1 MAGFCRNCGTPL
13 GDGEAFCK
21 KCGTPVAGAPTRA
34 AAAVPTPPTPVVPV
48 PAAYAPAPAAPV
60 AAVPVAVVPTK
71 SSSPLLK
78 ILLVVVII
86 FFLFGA
92 IGIASLMYVGYR
104 VKQKANEMG
113 LHVPSDMERTQQAA
127 EMKSLNACSLL
138 SKAEVSAAIGMEVV
152 RAESDTGDT
161 PSCTYSVM
169 GDQADLTAKHVA
181 QMHKGELDKKQQ
193 EMVENFGKTVFQSAE
208 SEPGRTPN
216 PHPGEAPVLAFSI
229 DPSNAEFQLK
239 LSRATFG
246 RLGPGVATLPNLGD
260 DNFDA
265 YGAMLLV
272 RKGDKLIRVMYMT
285 CPCGSAEVVPLIRKV
300 VAKL

>member
-34 AAAVPTPPTPVVPV
+34 AAAVPNPQTPAGLAPAV
-48 PAAYAPAPAAPV
+48 PAAYAPAS
-60 AAVPVAVVPTK
+60 AVPVASAPTR
-71 SSSPLLK
+71 SSPLLK
-78 ILLVVVII
+78 ILLIVVIV

-113 LHVPSDMERTQQAA
+113 LHVPSDRERAEQAA
-127 EMKSLNACSLL
+127 EMKSVDACSLL

-161 PSCTYSVM
+161 PGCTYSVM
-169 GDQADLTAKHVA
+169 GDPADLTAKHVA

-193 EMVENFGKTVFQSAE
+193 EMVENFGKSVFQGAQ

-216 PHPGEAPVLAFSI
+216 AHPGEAPVLMFSV
-229 DPSNAEFQLK
+229 DASNAEFQLK
-239 LSRATFG
+239 LTRGTFG
-246 RLGPGVATLPNLGD
+246 RIGPGTVIIPNLGD

-272 RKGDKLIRVMYMT
+272 RKGDKLVRVMYMT
-285 CPCGSAEVVPLIRKV
+285 CPCGTTEVVPLIRKV

>member
-34 AAAVPTPPTPVVPV
+34 AAAVPAPQTPAGPAPAA
-48 PAAYAPAPAAPV
+48 PAAYAPAV
-60 AAVPVAVVPTK
+60 AVPVASAPTR
-71 SSSPLLK
+71 SSPLLK
-78 ILLVVVII
+78 ILLIVVIV

-113 LHVPSDMERTQQAA
+113 LHVPSDRESAQQAA
-127 EMKSLNACSLL
+127 EMKSLDACSLL

-161 PSCTYSVM
+161 PGCTYSVM
-169 GDQADLTAKHVA
+169 GDPADLTAKHVA

-193 EMVENFGKTVFQSAE
+193 EMVENFGKSVFQGAQA
-208 SEPGRTPN
+208 EPGRTPSA
-216 PHPGEAPVLAFSI
+216 HPGEAPVLTFSV
-229 DPSNAEFQLK
+229 DASNAEFQLK
-239 LSRATFG
+239 LTRGTFG
-246 RLGPGVATLPNLGD
+246 RIGPGTVTIPNLGD

-272 RKGDKLIRVMYMT
+272 RKGDKLVRVMYMT
-285 CPCGSAEVVPLIRKV
+285 CPCGTTEIVPLIRKV

>member
-34 AAAVPTPPTPVVPV
+34 AAAVPAAPV
-48 PAAYAPAPAAPV
+48 PPASIPTASAAYAPAAAPV
-60 AAVPVAVVPTK
+60 ATAPTR
-71 SSSPLLK
+71 SSPLLK
-78 ILLVVVII
+78 ILLIVVIV

-113 LHVPSDMERTQQAA
+113 LHVPSDRERAQQTA
-127 EMKSLNACSLL
+127 EMKSLDACSLL

-161 PSCTYSVM
+161 PGCTYSVM
-169 GDQADLTAKHVA
+169 GDPADLTAKHVA

-193 EMVENFGKTVFQSAE
+193 EMVENFGKSVFQSAQ
-208 SEPGRTPN
+208 SEPGRTPSA
-216 PHPGEAPVLAFSI
+216 HPGEAPVLTFSV
-229 DPSNAEFQLK
+229 DASNAEFQLK
-239 LSRATFG
+239 LTRGTFG
-246 RLGPGVATLPNLGD
+246 RLGPGTVTILNLGD

-272 RKGDKLIRVMYMT
+272 RKGDKLVRVMYMT
-285 CPCGSAEVVPLIRKV
+285 CPCGTTEVVPLIRKV

>member
-1 MAGFCRNCGTPL
+1 MAGFCRNCGSPL

-34 AAAVPTPPTPVVPV
+34 AAAVP
-48 PAAYAPAPAAPV
+48 AAPV
-60 AAVPVAVVPTK
+60 APASTPAAAAPYAPAATAPTR
-71 SSSPLLK
+71 SSPLLK
-78 ILLVVVII
+78 ILLIVVIV

-113 LHVPSDMERTQQAA
+113 LHVPSDRERAEQTA
-127 EMKSLNACSLL
+127 EMKSLDACSLL

-161 PSCTYSVM
+161 PGCTYSVM
-169 GDQADLTAKHVA
+169 GDPADLTAKHVS
-181 QMHKGELDKKQQ
+181 QMHKAELDKKQQ
-193 EMVENFGKTVFQSAE
+193 EMVENFGKSVFQGAQA
-208 SEPGRTPN
+208 EPGRTPSA
-216 PHPGEAPVLAFSI
+216 HPGEAPVLTFSV
-229 DPSNAEFQLK
+229 DASNAEFQLK
-239 LSRATFG
+239 LTRGTFG
-246 RLGPGVATLPNLGD
+246 RIGPGTVIIPNLGD

-272 RKGDKLIRVMYMT
+272 RKGDKLVRVMYMT
-285 CPCGSAEVVPLIRKV
+285 CPCGTAEVVPLIRKV

>member
-34 AAAVPTPPTPVVPV
+34 AAAVPAAPV
-48 PAAYAPAPAAPV
+48 PPASIPRASTPYAPA

-78 ILLVVVII
+78 IFLVVVII

-113 LHVPSDMERTQQAA
+113 LHVPSDREQAQQAA
-127 EMKSLNACSLL
+127 EMKSLDACSLL

-152 RAESDTGDT
+152 RAESDTGDM
-161 PSCTYSVM
+161 PGCTYSVM

-181 QMHKGELDKKQQ
+181 QMHKGELDAKQQ
-193 EMVENFGKTVFQSAE
+193 EMVENFGKTVFQSAQN
-208 SEPGRTPN
+208 EPGRTPSA
-216 PHPGEAPVLAFSI
+216 HPGEAPVLTFSV
-229 DPSNAEFQLK
+229 DASNAEFQLK
-239 LSRATFG
+239 LTRGTFG
-246 RLGPGVATLPNLGD
+246 RIGPGTAMIPNLGD

-272 RKGDKLIRVMYMT
+272 RKGDKLVRVMYMT
-285 CPCGSAEVVPLIRKV
+285 CPCGTAEVVPLIRKV

>member
-34 AAAVPTPPTPVVPV
+34 AAGVPV
-48 PAAYAPAPAAPV
+48 PPPPAVVVPAAPAV
-60 AAVPVAVVPTK
+60 YVPGAAVPVASAPTK
-71 SSSPLLK
+71 SGSTLLK
-78 ILLVVVII
+78 ILLAVVVI
-86 FFLFGA
+86 FLLFGA
-92 IGIASLMYVGYR
+92 VAIASLMYVGYR

-113 LHVPSDMERTQQAA
+113 LHVPSDREQARQAA
-127 EMKSLNACSLL
+127 EMKSLDACSLL

-152 RAESDTGDT
+152 RAESDTGDM
-161 PSCTYSVM
+161 PGCTYSVM

-181 QMHKGELDKKQQ
+181 QMHKGELNKQQ
-193 EMVENFGKTVFQSAE
+193 QDMVENFGKTVFQSAQN
-208 SEPGRTPN
+208 EPGRAPN
-216 PHPGEAPVLAFSI
+216 PHPGEAPVLAFSV
-229 DPSNAEFQLK
+229 DASNAEFQLK
-239 LSRATFG
+239 LTRGTFG
-246 RLGPGVATLPNLGD
+246 RIGPGTVMIPNLGD

-272 RKGDKLIRVMYMT
+272 RKGDKLVRVMYMT
-285 CPCGSAEVVPLIRKV
+285 CPCGTAEVVPLIRKV